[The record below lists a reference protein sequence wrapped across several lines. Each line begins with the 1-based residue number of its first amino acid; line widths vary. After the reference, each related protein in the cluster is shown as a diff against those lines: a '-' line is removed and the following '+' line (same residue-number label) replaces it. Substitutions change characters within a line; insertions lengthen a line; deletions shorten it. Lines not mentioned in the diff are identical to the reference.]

1 MIDKILELIILITNN
16 FIILNKIDKIT
27 EQNNISSRLNDINL

>member
-16 FIILNKIDKIT
+16 FIILNKIDEIT